1 MPEGSSASI
10 TEVLLAGD
18 LFPGRHGIPEQIGA
32 IAHLLLGLLIKAAV
46 DLSGLILV
54 AELDVLEGVVEIDIS
69 LTKRFQCHHVMD
81 LCLLIFD
88 KALLLL

>member
-1 MPEGSSASI
+1 
-10 TEVLLAGD
+10 
-18 LFPGRHGIPEQIGA
+18 
-32 IAHLLLGLLIKAAV
+32 
-46 DLSGLILV
+46 
-54 AELDVLEGVVEIDIS
+54 